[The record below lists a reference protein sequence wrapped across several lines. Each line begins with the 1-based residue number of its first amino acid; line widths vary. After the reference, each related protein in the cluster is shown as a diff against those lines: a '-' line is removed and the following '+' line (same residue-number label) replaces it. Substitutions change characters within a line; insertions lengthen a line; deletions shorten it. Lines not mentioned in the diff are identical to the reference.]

1 MANNHREP
9 SQEGAQRQGISR
21 DRVLEISLELFST
34 SGYRETSLEDVAR
47 TLKVTRQ
54 AIYHYFARKED
65 ILVGVFDQLLDELDR
80 ATNDVMA
87 ADLDDGQRLG
97 ELVRAHLEVV
107 STHPDHMSVAL
118 AERSNLSPTAQ
129 RRIGRR
135 RLQHQDRLVTAF
147 EQAVAGGYCRPID
160 PDFGASM
167 VILAANSVPRWVGR
181 TRSDSSDVV
190 RLVQQFLTGGYLS
203 AS

>member
-65 ILVGVFDQLLDELDR
+65 ILVGVFDQLLD
-80 ATNDVMA
+80 
-87 ADLDDGQRLG
+87 G
-97 ELVRAHLEVV
+97 
-107 STHPDHMSVAL
+107 STVPQTMSWPL
-118 AERSNLSPTAQ
+118 
-129 RRIGRR
+129 I
-135 RLQHQDRLVTAF
+135 
-147 EQAVAGGYCRPID
+147 
-160 PDFGASM
+160 
-167 VILAANSVPRWVGR
+167 
-181 TRSDSSDVV
+181 
-190 RLVQQFLTGGYLS
+190 
-203 AS
+203 